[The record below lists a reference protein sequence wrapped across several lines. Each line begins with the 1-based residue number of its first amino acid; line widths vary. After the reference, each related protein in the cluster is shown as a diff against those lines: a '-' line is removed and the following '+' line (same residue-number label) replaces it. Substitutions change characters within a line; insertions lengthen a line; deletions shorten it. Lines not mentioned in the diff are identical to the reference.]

1 MEKFSWLDRVKNEL
15 LRGSAPM
22 STLLVQN
29 EEIRF
34 KAGGA
39 YTHQFQGSYAVQN
52 GSTEFM
58 YVFCNIDN

>member
-29 EEIRF
+29 EEIRY

-39 YTHQFQGSYAVQN
+39 YTH
-52 GSTEFM
+52 
-58 YVFCNIDN
+58 